1 MLSRLEDVEQQLW
14 TAATAI
20 KLHLRLLKG
29 EHEAIGWAEIAAL
42 ALVCGRIEQVQS
54 ELRDSTTEI
63 LSLARISLA
72 GGGSREGEGHEA
84 ERDSEDGDTETEDEA
99 EEKEDIKVATERE
112 DDVDK
117 RARGLYTDDN
127 DVEMKAEHP
136 EVSSRLEYNVEMD
149 TKRER
154 TEQHTVEEEDVDA
167 EEENVE
173 NYHNN
178 CGAEATYETDVDEE
192 VNLISLAQKEKLS
205 ASVNNEVVPSA
216 GASNSNKRPRTDS
229 DETGPEF
236 KRPRP
241 RDPFDPVKLIVAR
254 FGEVALKVKMLVSSG
269 NEVTNRAQ
277 EMGSA
282 VGEMKVAATAAIN
295 GVTELLEHPDYH
307 GQDIVTQQRWNGH
320 HDEFSVAYSC
330 AESQGLAVQLQSLA
344 TSFTK
349 VEAYTEDNIYEF
361 EREPVPTLDVME
373 SRVKRFRQLKK
384 KNMMSPIQSISGG
397 LLIDISYFSARN
409 VDKKVVRSVE
419 NWSRFTAVGKALA
432 AWMHRALKS
441 KARLPHNFFKRLSE
455 QLQEF
460 DAKFPDK
467 LSPYLLRNTKALAT
481 WPQKV

>member
-99 EEKEDIKVATERE
+99 EEMEDIKVATERE

-136 EVSSRLEYNVEMD
+136 EADAKTPPSQQVAKKLVEVETTRAVVTLSAGRDREVAARMAKLKVC
-149 TKRER
+149 KR
-154 TEQHTVEEEDVDA
+154 
-167 EEENVE
+167 
-173 NYHNN
+173 
-178 CGAEATYETDVDEE
+178 
-192 VNLISLAQKEKLS
+192 NLISLAQKEKLS

-330 AESQGLAVQLQSLA
+330 AESQVCVVAAHHIRVDLQSLA

-397 LLIDISYFSARN
+397 LLIDISYFSAQN

-467 LSPYLLRNTKALAT
+467 LSPYLLRHVAFSSIADTSWNL
-481 WPQKV
+481 